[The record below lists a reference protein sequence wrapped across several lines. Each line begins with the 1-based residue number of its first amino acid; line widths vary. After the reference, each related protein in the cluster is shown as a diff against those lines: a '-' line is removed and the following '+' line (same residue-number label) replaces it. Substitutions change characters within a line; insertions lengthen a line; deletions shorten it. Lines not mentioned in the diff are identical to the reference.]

1 MTRAIGA
8 ALAVAL
14 AAFSQACG
22 GRTTPPAAEP
32 VPASPP
38 ATVAADAPADAAP
51 MSSASV
57 TLYFP
62 SASDDGL
69 VVESREIV
77 DTKRPADRGAQII
90 AALLTGP
97 TNAAGLPAVPPGTT
111 LRHLW
116 VREDGTA
123 YADFSEELTAGLTGG
138 SADEI
143 RTVYAIVDSLTAN
156 VPAIQRVG
164 ILIAGRENETLGHL
178 DLRRPLPP
186 DLSLA
191 GHAKPTE

>member
-1 MTRAIGA
+1 VTRGVAA

-14 AAFSQACG
+14 AALTQACG
-22 GRTTPPAAEP
+22 GRTSPPAAEA

-38 ATVAADAPADAAP
+38 ATAASDAPADAAP

-69 VVESREIV
+69 VAESREIV

-97 TNAAGLPAVPPGTT
+97 TSSAGLPAVPPGTT

-116 VREDGTA
+116 VRDDGTA

-138 SADEI
+138 SSDEI
-143 RTVYAIVDSLTAN
+143 RTTYAIVDSLTAN

-164 ILIAGRENETLGHL
+164 ILIAGRELETLGHL

-191 GHAKPTE
+191 GHVKPTE